1 MVARNEPDPTSDP
14 TSACGEPQPHVPSRL
29 CGTNL
34 AKRLSDFPSGVD
46 LGLEK
51 LMTRRS
57 NIVERFRARF
67 RATPHVYRAPG
78 RVNLIGEHTDYNDG
92 FAMPA
97 AIQFY
102 CWVAV
107 GAREDRKLSIYSE
120 ELSSSAEAELSSPAL
135 QPSKTWSDYPIGVA
149 LQLERAGFRLRGANL
164 LIESEVP
171 MGAGLSSS
179 AAIEVATA
187 LALAGQS
194 GWSPDRVQL
203 ALLCQKAENEFVGAR
218 VGIMDQFVSL
228 HGQENHALMLD
239 CRALTFASLLI
250 PESVKL
256 VISNTMVKHEL
267 ASSEYNR
274 RRVDCEEA
282 VRRLAGVLPG
292 IRALRDVSLEQLERH
307 RLVLSEVTYKR
318 ALHVVT
324 ENARVLDS
332 AAALRSGD
340 IVRFGMR
347 MAESHRSLRDLYEVS
362 CRELDLMVDLAF
374 EQKGVFG
381 ARMTGGGF
389 GGATINL
396 VDARY
401 TEEFKEKMAKSYQRE
416 TGLVPQIYICRPA
429 EGAGAVS
436 SSDL

>member
-1 MVARNEPDPTSDP
+1 
-14 TSACGEPQPHVPSRL
+14 
-29 CGTNL
+29 
-34 AKRLSDFPSGVD
+34 
-46 LGLEK
+46 
-51 LMTRRS
+51 MTRPS
-57 NIVERFRARF
+57 TLAERFRARF
-67 RATPHVYRAPG
+67 GALPRVYRAPG

-97 AIQFY
+97 AIEFY
-102 CWVAV
+102 CWAAV
-107 GAREDRKLSIYSE
+107 GPRDDRKLSIYSE
-120 ELSSSAEAELSSPAL
+120 EFSASAEAELTPGAAG
-135 QPSKTWSDYPIGVA
+135 PSKTWSDYPVGVA
-149 LQLERAGFRLRGANL
+149 LQLDQSGYRLRGANL

-187 LALAGQS
+187 LALANQS
-194 GWSPDRVQL
+194 GWSLDRVEL
-203 ALLCQKAENEFVGAR
+203 AKLCQKAENEFVGAR

-228 HGQENHALMLD
+228 HGQEDHALMLD
-239 CRALTFASLLI
+239 CRSLTFQSLLI
-250 PESVKL
+250 PDSVKL

-274 RRVDCEEA
+274 RRADCEEA
-282 VRRLAGVLPG
+282 VRRLSTVLPG
-292 IRALRDVSLEQLERH
+292 IRALRDVSLEQLEKH
-307 RLVLSEVTYKR
+307 RDVLSDVTYKR

-332 AAALRSGD
+332 GEALRSGD
-340 IVRFGMR
+340 IARFGQR
-347 MAESHRSLRDLYEVS
+347 MAESHHSLRDLYEVS
-362 CRELDLMVDLAF
+362 CRELDLMVDLAS
-374 EQKGVFG
+374 QQRGVFG

-401 TEEFKEKMAKSYQRE
+401 AGEFKEEIAKSYERE
-416 TGLVPQIYICRPA
+416 TGLEPQIYICRPA
-429 EGAGAVS
+429 EGAGPVS

>member
-1 MVARNEPDPTSDP
+1 
-14 TSACGEPQPHVPSRL
+14 
-29 CGTNL
+29 
-34 AKRLSDFPSGVD
+34 
-46 LGLEK
+46 
-51 LMTRRS
+51 MTRRPT
-57 NIVERFRARF
+57 ILERFRARF
-67 RATPHVYRAPG
+67 GGDPHVYRAPG

-97 AIQFY
+97 AIEFY

-107 GAREDRKLSIYSE
+107 STREDRKLSIYSE
-120 ELSSSAEAELSSPAL
+120 EFSAAADADLDSASH
-135 QPSKTWSDYPIGVA
+135 QPSKTWSDYPVGVA
-149 LQLERAGFRLRGANL
+149 LQLEQAGFRLRGANL

-187 LALAGQS
+187 LALADQS
-194 GWSPDRVQL
+194 GWSPDRVRL
-203 ALLCQKAENEFVGAR
+203 AQLCQKAENEFVGAR

-228 HGQENHALMLD
+228 HGQEDHALMLD
-239 CRALTFASLLI
+239 CRALTFESLLI
-250 PESVKL
+250 PDSVKL

-274 RRVDCEEA
+274 RRADCEEA
-282 VRRLAGVLPG
+282 VRRLAEVLPG

-307 RLVLSEVTYKR
+307 QDVLSEVIYKR
-318 ALHVVT
+318 ALHIVT

-332 AAALRSGD
+332 AEALRSGD
-340 IVRFGMR
+340 IARFGMR

-362 CRELDLMVDLAF
+362 CRELDLMVDLAY
-374 EQKGVFG
+374 QQRGVFG

-401 TEEFKEKMAKSYQRE
+401 AGEFKEKMAKAYQKE
-416 TGLVPQIYICRPA
+416 TGLVPQIYICKPA
-429 EGAGAVS
+429 EGAGPVS

>member
-1 MVARNEPDPTSDP
+1 
-14 TSACGEPQPHVPSRL
+14 
-29 CGTNL
+29 
-34 AKRLSDFPSGVD
+34 
-46 LGLEK
+46 
-51 LMTRRS
+51 MTRRS
-57 NIVERFRARF
+57 TILERFRARF
-67 RATPHVYRAPG
+67 GAEPHVYRAPG

-97 AIQFY
+97 AIEFY

-107 GAREDRKLSIYSE
+107 GTREDRKLSIYSE
-120 ELSSSAEAELSSPAL
+120 EFSAAAEADLDSASH
-135 QPSKTWSDYPIGVA
+135 QPSKAWSDYPVGVA
-149 LQLERAGFRLRGANL
+149 LQLEQAGFRLRGANL

-187 LALAGQS
+187 LALADQS

-203 ALLCQKAENEFVGAR
+203 AQLCQKAENEFVGAR

-228 HGQENHALMLD
+228 HGQEDHALMLD
-239 CRALTFASLLI
+239 CRALSFESLLI
-250 PESVKL
+250 PDSVKL

-274 RRVDCEEA
+274 RRADCEEA
-282 VRRLAGVLPG
+282 VRRLAEVLPG

-307 RLVLSEVTYKR
+307 RDVLSEVIYKR
-318 ALHVVT
+318 ALHIVT

-332 AAALRSGD
+332 AEALRSGD
-340 IVRFGMR
+340 IARFGVR

-362 CRELDLMVDLAF
+362 CRELDLMVDLAY
-374 EQKGVFG
+374 QQRGVFG

-401 TEEFKEKMAKSYQRE
+401 AGEFKEKIAKAYQKE
-416 TGLVPQIYICRPA
+416 TGLVPQIYICKAA
-429 EGAGAVS
+429 EGASPVS
-436 SSDL
+436 SSEL

>member
-1 MVARNEPDPTSDP
+1 
-14 TSACGEPQPHVPSRL
+14 
-29 CGTNL
+29 
-34 AKRLSDFPSGVD
+34 
-46 LGLEK
+46 
-51 LMTRRS
+51 MTRRS
-57 NIVERFRARF
+57 TILERFRARF
-67 RATPHVYRAPG
+67 GAEPHVYRAPG

-97 AIQFY
+97 AIEFY

-107 GAREDRKLSIYSE
+107 STREDRRLSIYSE
-120 ELSSSAEAELSSPAL
+120 EFSASADADLDSASH
-135 QPSKTWSDYPIGVA
+135 QPSKTWSDYPVGVA
-149 LQLERAGFRLRGANL
+149 LQLEQAGFRLRGANL

-187 LALAGQS
+187 MALADQS
-194 GWSPDRVQL
+194 GWSPDRVQF
-203 ALLCQKAENEFVGAR
+203 AQLCQKAENEFVGAR

-228 HGQENHALMLD
+228 HGQEDHALMLD
-239 CRALTFASLLI
+239 CRALSFESLLV
-250 PESVKL
+250 PDSVKL

-274 RRVDCEEA
+274 RRADCEEA

-307 RLVLSEVTYKR
+307 RDVLSDVTYKR
-318 ALHVVT
+318 ALHIVT

-332 AAALRSGD
+332 AEALRTGD
-340 IVRFGMR
+340 IARFGMR

-362 CRELDLMVDLAF
+362 CRELDLMVDLAY
-374 EQKGVFG
+374 QQRGVFG

-401 TEEFKEKMAKSYQRE
+401 AGEFKEKIAKAYQKE
-416 TGLVPQIYICRPA
+416 TGLVPQIYICKPA
-429 EGAGAVS
+429 EGASPVS

>member
-1 MVARNEPDPTSDP
+1 
-14 TSACGEPQPHVPSRL
+14 
-29 CGTNL
+29 
-34 AKRLSDFPSGVD
+34 
-46 LGLEK
+46 
-51 LMTRRS
+51 MTRRS
-57 NIVERFRARF
+57 SILERFRARF
-67 RATPHVYRAPG
+67 GAEPHVYRAPG

-97 AIQFY
+97 AIEFY

-107 GAREDRKLSIYSE
+107 SAREDRLLSIYSE
-120 ELSSSAEAELSSPAL
+120 EFSAAADADLDSASH
-135 QPSKTWSDYPIGVA
+135 QPSKTWSDYPVGVA
-149 LQLERAGFRLRGANL
+149 LQLEQAGFKLRGANL

-187 LALAGQS
+187 LALANQS
-194 GWSPDRVQL
+194 GWSPDSVRL
-203 ALLCQKAENEFVGAR
+203 AQLCQKAENEFVGAR

-228 HGQENHALMLD
+228 HGQENRALMLD
-239 CRALTFASLLI
+239 CRALSFESLLI
-250 PESVKL
+250 PDSVKL

-274 RRVDCEEA
+274 RRADCEEA
-282 VRRLAGVLPG
+282 VRRLAKVLPG

-307 RLVLSEVTYKR
+307 RGVLTDVIYKR
-318 ALHVVT
+318 ALHIVT
-324 ENARVLDS
+324 EDARVLDS
-332 AAALRSGD
+332 AEALRSGD
-340 IVRFGMR
+340 IARFGMR

-362 CRELDLMVDLAF
+362 CRELDLMVDLAYQ
-374 EQKGVFG
+374 QKGVFG

-401 TEEFKEKMAKSYQRE
+401 AGEFKEKMAKAYQKE
-416 TGLVPQIYICRPA
+416 TGLVPQIYICKPA
-429 EGAGAVS
+429 EGASPVS
-436 SSDL
+436 SSEL

>member
-1 MVARNEPDPTSDP
+1 
-14 TSACGEPQPHVPSRL
+14 
-29 CGTNL
+29 
-34 AKRLSDFPSGVD
+34 
-46 LGLEK
+46 
-51 LMTRRS
+51 LMTRRPT
-57 NIVERFRARF
+57 ILERFRARF
-67 RATPHVYRAPG
+67 GGDPHVYRAPG

-97 AIQFY
+97 AIEFY

-107 GAREDRKLSIYSE
+107 STREDRKLSIYSE
-120 ELSSSAEAELSSPAL
+120 EFSAAADADLDSASH
-135 QPSKTWSDYPIGVA
+135 QPSKTWSDYPVGVA
-149 LQLERAGFRLRGANL
+149 LQLEQAGFRLRGANL

-187 LALAGQS
+187 LALADQS
-194 GWSPDRVQL
+194 GWSPDRVRL
-203 ALLCQKAENEFVGAR
+203 AQLCQKAENEFVGAR

-228 HGQENHALMLD
+228 HGQEDHALMLD
-239 CRALTFASLLI
+239 CRALTFESLLI
-250 PESVKL
+250 PDSVKL

-274 RRVDCEEA
+274 RRADCEEA
-282 VRRLAGVLPG
+282 VRRLAEVLPG

-307 RLVLSEVTYKR
+307 QDVLSEVIYKR
-318 ALHVVT
+318 ALHIVT

-332 AAALRSGD
+332 AEALRSGD
-340 IVRFGMR
+340 IARFGMR

-362 CRELDLMVDLAF
+362 CRELDLMVDLAY
-374 EQKGVFG
+374 QQRGVFG

-401 TEEFKEKMAKSYQRE
+401 AGEFKEKMAKAYQKE
-416 TGLVPQIYICRPA
+416 TGLVPQIYICKPA
-429 EGAGAVS
+429 EGASPVS

>member
-1 MVARNEPDPTSDP
+1 MI
-14 TSACGEPQPHVPSRL
+14 
-29 CGTNL
+29 
-34 AKRLSDFPSGVD
+34 RLS
-46 LGLEK
+46 
-51 LMTRRS
+51 
-57 NIVERFRARF
+57 NISERFRARF
-67 RATPHVYRAPG
+67 GGIPLVSRAPG

-97 AIQFY
+97 AIEFY
-102 CWVAV
+102 CWAAI
-107 GAREDRKLSIYSE
+107 GPREDREFSIYSE
-120 ELSSSAEAELSSPAL
+120 EFSAAAEVHLGSTAIAPTKS
-135 QPSKTWSDYPIGVA
+135 WSDYPIGVA
-149 LQLERAGFRLRGANL
+149 LELEKAGFRIRGANL

-187 LALAGQS
+187 LALTENS
-194 GWSPDRVQL
+194 GASPDRLQL
-203 ALLCQKAENEFVGAR
+203 ARLCRKAENEFVGAR

-228 HGQENHALMLD
+228 HGQKDHALLLD
-239 CRALTFASLLI
+239 CRSLTFKSLAI
-250 PESVKL
+250 PDSVKL

-274 RRVDCEEA
+274 RRADCEEA
-282 VRRLAGVLPG
+282 VRRLATVLPG
-292 IRALRDVSLEQLERH
+292 IRALRDVNIEQLEQH
-307 RLVLSEVTYKR
+307 RDVLSEVTYKR
-318 ALHVVT
+318 ALHIVT

-332 AAALRSGD
+332 AEALRSGD

-374 EQKGVFG
+374 QQKGVFG

-401 TEEFKEKMAKSYQRE
+401 AGEFKEKMAKSYQRE

-429 EGAGAVS
+429 EGAGAVA

>member
-1 MVARNEPDPTSDP
+1 
-14 TSACGEPQPHVPSRL
+14 
-29 CGTNL
+29 
-34 AKRLSDFPSGVD
+34 
-46 LGLEK
+46 
-51 LMTRRS
+51 MTRRPT
-57 NIVERFRARF
+57 ILERFRARF
-67 RATPHVYRAPG
+67 GGDPRVYRAPG

-97 AIQFY
+97 AIEFY

-107 GAREDRKLSIYSE
+107 STREDRKLSIYSE
-120 ELSSSAEAELSSPAL
+120 EFSAAADADLDSASH
-135 QPSKTWSDYPIGVA
+135 QPSKTWSDYPVGVA
-149 LQLERAGFRLRGANL
+149 LQLEQAGFRLRGANL

-187 LALAGQS
+187 LALADQS
-194 GWSPDRVQL
+194 GWSPDRVRL
-203 ALLCQKAENEFVGAR
+203 AQLCQKAENEFVGAR

-228 HGQENHALMLD
+228 HGQEDHALMLD
-239 CRALTFASLLI
+239 CRALTFESLLI
-250 PESVKL
+250 PDSVKL

-274 RRVDCEEA
+274 RRADCEEA
-282 VRRLAGVLPG
+282 VRRLAEVLPG

-307 RLVLSEVTYKR
+307 QDVLSEVIYKR
-318 ALHVVT
+318 ALHIVT

-332 AAALRSGD
+332 AEALRSGD
-340 IVRFGMR
+340 IARFGMR

-362 CRELDLMVDLAF
+362 CRELDLMVDLAY
-374 EQKGVFG
+374 QQRGVFG

-401 TEEFKEKMAKSYQRE
+401 AGEFKEKMAKAYQKE
-416 TGLVPQIYICRPA
+416 TGLVPQIYICKPA
-429 EGAGAVS
+429 EGASPVS